1 MPRSGDRSHGRG
13 IPDGLRDAIEG
24 AFEAA
29 GRTRDRASEISG
41 KTLDRTHG
49 LLDEVSRRGQE
60 ARDTLEGLRLVS
72 RDELARIEQRIEEL
86 AKRVEE
92 LEGRSGPGSDG

>member
-1 MPRSGDRSHGRG
+1 MPEQGDRLGGRG
-13 IPDGLRDAIEG
+13 IPDGLREAIEG

-41 KTLDRTHG
+41 KTIDRTQE
-49 LLDEVSRRGQE
+49 LVDEVSRRGQE

-72 RDELARIEQRIEEL
+72 GDELARIEDRIAEL
-86 AKRVEE
+86 ARRVED
-92 LEGRSGPGSDG
+92 LERKSGPGSGG